1 MLGIFAKNSHQ
12 ELYTFMQTKWHCCLR
27 KQNHVVK
34 KFYAKPKVFGC
45 KFYSGLRVEDVQC
58 GQLIQILIEDVV
70 K

>member
-1 MLGIFAKNSHQ
+1 MLGIFAKNSRQ
-12 ELYTFMQTKWHCCLR
+12 ELYTFMQTKWHCCLH

-45 KFYSGLRVEDVQC
+45 SGLRVEVVQC